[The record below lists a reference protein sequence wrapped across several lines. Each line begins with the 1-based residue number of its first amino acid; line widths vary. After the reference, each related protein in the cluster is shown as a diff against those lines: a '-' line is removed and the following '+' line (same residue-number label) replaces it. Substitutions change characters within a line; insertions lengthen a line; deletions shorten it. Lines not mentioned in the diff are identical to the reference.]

1 MLMYHT
7 IIISS
12 YYDFQN
18 FINEAETMLAS
29 PTSPETPFTGNTPGV
44 IGAQE
49 VYK

>member
-1 MLMYHT
+1 MYK
-7 IIISS
+7 II
-12 YYDFQN
+12 FQH

-29 PTSPETPFTGNTPGV
+29 PVSPDTPGFTGNTPGV